1 MVEGE
6 EVAVSYS
13 PRDAKKKRME
23 IKIHTLFM
31 IIGSSRMEDTRGKR
45 LKMSNR
51 FAKLEG
57 KLKFGFVR
65 EISYINLWFTRESLF
80 EQCI

>member
-31 IIGSSRMEDTRGKR
+31 IIGSSRMEDAWET
-45 LKMSNR
+45 
-51 FAKLEG
+51 
-57 KLKFGFVR
+57 
-65 EISYINLWFTRESLF
+65 F
-80 EQCI
+80 ENE

>member
-1 MVEGE
+1 
-6 EVAVSYS
+6 
-13 PRDAKKKRME
+13 
-23 IKIHTLFM
+23 
-31 IIGSSRMEDTRGKR
+31 MEDTRGKR
-45 LKMSNR
+45 LKMSSR